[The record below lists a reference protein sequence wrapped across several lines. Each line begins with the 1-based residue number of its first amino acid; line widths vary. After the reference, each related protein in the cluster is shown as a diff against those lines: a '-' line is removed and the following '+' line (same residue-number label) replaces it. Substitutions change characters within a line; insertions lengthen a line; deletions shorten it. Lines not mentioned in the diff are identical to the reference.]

1 MNIDNLV
8 SMFTQKSGIQQSL
21 ASTIVSVV
29 IKYVMQQ
36 IVGTSSKGGLGN
48 IMSLLT
54 NLEGNLNPEHPLV
67 RQVQEKT
74 GLQDQQQVTQYTE
87 QAVSVIKQE
96 ATKNPQGIE
105 SLFGNVLGGIGGGM
119 SGDTGEQVKKG
130 LGGLIKGFFGS
141 KDK

>member
-1 MNIDNLV
+1 
-8 SMFTQKSGIQQSL
+8 MFTQKSGIQQSL

-96 ATKNPQGIE
+96 ATENPQGIE
-105 SLFGNVLGGIGGGM
+105 SLFGNVLGGIGGM

>member
-1 MNIDNLV
+1 
-8 SMFTQKSGIQQSL
+8 MFTQKSGIQQSL

>member
-1 MNIDNLV
+1 
-8 SMFTQKSGIQQSL
+8 MFTQKSGIQQSL

-54 NLEGNLNPEHPLV
+54 NLGGNLNPEHPLV

-96 ATKNPQGIE
+96 ATENPQGIE

>member
-1 MNIDNLV
+1 
-8 SMFTQKSGIQQSL
+8 MFTQKSGIQQSL

-36 IVGTSSKGGLGN
+36 IVGTSSKGDLGN

-96 ATKNPQGIE
+96 ATENPQGIE
-105 SLFGNVLGGIGGGM
+105 SLFGNVLGGIGGM